1 MICMSAKLL
10 ADEDLVPI
18 PVLVE
23 LCVDQG
29 IVVSAESEVTSQID
43 GQLRLVRIGLFLPL
57 LKV

>member
-23 LCVDQG
+23 FCVDQG
-29 IVVSAESEVTSQID
+29 IVVSAESKVTSQID
-43 GQLRLVRIGLFLPL
+43 GQLRLVRIGL
-57 LKV
+57 